1 MAQPEPPAA
10 TSTIALAAKPPAL
23 QLKTTFPGVLTRLAA
38 TTTFR
43 VVAWTVALFVI
54 AAGIIVFVLFQQTNA
69 VLSEQVL
76 ASLKGDARAI
86 IAEGRAGGIPAV
98 IETVSA
104 RSRSPG
110 PALYLLTDGEGRRL
124 AGNLEKAPPELDD
137 LPRGGVFRYVP
148 IQGQAERLAVA
159 LRVDVAGGVRL
170 LIGRDVDDQR
180 AYASRMRTAFLVG
193 FGLISLA
200 GLSAAFF
207 ISRTVLRRIEAIND
221 TSRSIMAGDLSR
233 RVPLT
238 GTGDEL
244 DALASNLNAMLD
256 RIDELMRAMRE
267 VSDNIAHDLKTPLNR
282 LRNRAEAAL
291 RDDRGG
297 EGYREGLVQT
307 IERADDLIKTFNA
320 LLLIAK
326 LEAGAIESNKTEVDL
341 GALVRDVA
349 ELYEPVAEEQ
359 GLTLAIEASDGP
371 RIRANRELISQA
383 VANLVD
389 NAIKY
394 SGAGSGEASSGP
406 HILVRVSTGATGA
419 EVSVADRGPGIP
431 SDDRE
436 RVLKR
441 FVRLEKSRTQPGTG
455 LGLSLVAAVARL
467 HNGSIRLEDNQP
479 GLRVVFALPQ
489 RLTNS

>member
-1 MAQPEPPAA
+1 M
-10 TSTIALAAKPPAL
+10 
-23 QLKTTFPGVLTRLAA
+23 
-38 TTTFR
+38 
-43 VVAWTVALFVI
+43 
-54 AAGIIVFVLFQQTNA
+54 
-69 VLSEQVL
+69 
-76 ASLKGDARAI
+76 KGDARAI

-124 AGNLEKAPPELDD
+124 AGNLEKAPPELGD

-148 IQGQAERLAVA
+148 IRGRPSGSPSRSESTSPAAS
-159 LRVDVAGGVRL
+159 G
-170 LIGRDVDDQR
+170 LIGRDVDDR
-180 AYASRMRTAFLVG
+180 ARLRVPVCGPPSLVG

-200 GLSAAFF
+200 GLSAALHQPD
-207 ISRTVLRRIEAIND
+207 RAARIETIND

-233 RVPLT
+233 RVPP

-326 LEAGAIESNKTEVDL
+326 LEAGAIESDKTEVDL

-349 ELYEPVAEEQ
+349 ELYEPVEREEQ

-371 RIRANRELISQA
+371 PNPCQPGTDQPGRGQPRRQRDQ
-383 VANLVD
+383 VFGGGKRGGLV
-389 NAIKY
+389 
-394 SGAGSGEASSGP
+394 SGP
-406 HILVRVSTGATGA
+406 TFSSASHWDEWP

-489 RLTNS
+489 RLTNP